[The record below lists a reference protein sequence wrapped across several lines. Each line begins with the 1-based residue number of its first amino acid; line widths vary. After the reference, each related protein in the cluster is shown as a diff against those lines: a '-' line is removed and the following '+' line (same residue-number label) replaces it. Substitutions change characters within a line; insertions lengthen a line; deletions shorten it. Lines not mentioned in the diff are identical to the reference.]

1 MKVALYCV
9 TYRNREIEQKEGA
22 VARVQ
27 FGWNAPVIGVPES
40 GGQPIVIQELEHVL
54 PIVAQ
59 HFDTVWTPDHFYGFD
74 RLDDPF
80 LECWTTLTWLA
91 ATFPQLKVGALVL
104 CNNYRHPTLL
114 AHMGKTLQAFSG
126 GRLILGIGA
135 GWRAEEYAR
144 HGLPFE
150 SPATRIRQLGE
161 AIRLIRSMWTQ
172 QRTTFTGTYYQV
184 QDLPCEPKPNPLPP
198 IMVGGGGEKLML
210 RLVAELADWWDYGGT
225 PEAYA
230 HKVEVLHKHCEDVG
244 RYSSTIVKSTQLE
257 VPAPADAAGS
267 RALIA
272 KLQPYIDLGVTH
284 MILDCGVV
292 TDPDRVRRLGE
303 DVLARFR

>member
-1 MKVALYCV
+1 M
-9 TYRNREIEQKEGA
+9 T
-22 VARVQ
+22 RVQ
-27 FGWNAPVIGVPES
+27 FGWNAPAIGVPES

-54 PIVAQ
+54 PVVAQ

-74 RLDDPF
+74 RIDDSF

-91 ATFPQLKVGALVL
+91 ATFPQLKVGGLVM

-135 GWRAEEYAR
+135 GWRADEYAR
-144 HGLPFE
+144 HGLTFDP
-150 SPATRIRQLGE
+150 PATRIRQLGE
-161 AIRLIRSMWTQ
+161 AIRLIRAMWTQ
-172 QRTTFTGTYYQV
+172 PRTTFTGTYYQT
-184 QDLPCEPKPNPLPP
+184 QDLPCEPKPDPIPP
-198 IMVGGGGEKLML
+198 ILIGGGGEKLML
-210 RLVAELADWWDYGGT
+210 RLVAELADWWDCGGT
-225 PEAYA
+225 PESYG
-230 HKVEVLHKHCEDVG
+230 HKLDVLRKHCEDVG
-244 RYSSTIVKSTQLE
+244 RDFTSIVKSTQLE
-257 VPAPADAAGS
+257 VPAPAAAAAS
-267 RALIA
+267 RELIA
-272 KLQPYIDLGVTH
+272 KLQPYIDVGVTH